1 MPMTPILVISTA
13 HKHSRTL
20 FQKAEKTKKTDQNN
34 KINSN
39 NSNNSSCYRPQKRTR
54 KHSSKEATRQ
64 RGRGNAA
71 NTQAHEEHWWEPPQ
85 PARAQPAIHGVT
97 RRLRCWN
104 RWKIHWLTRSLS
116 CCIFPKIHWATRS
129 VVRYSAA
136 VLTRGFIG
144 RPDPVVTPL
153 QFWPEDSLGDPIRS
167 LLRCS
172 FDPRIHWVNPIRS
185 LLCCSSR
192 PRIHWAT
199 QVVTLQVTH
208 SCGLEIHGATRSWSL
223 VCICPRIHWATTAV
237 VTTLLQ
243 FVRWV
248 IGWPGRCAGQSPGDS
263 LGDPPCECIY
273 LWVRTKKECWAV
285 LHFQFQF

>member
-34 KINSN
+34 KRNSN
-39 NSNNSSCYRPQKRTR
+39 NSNNNSSCYRPQKRTR

-116 CCIFPKIHWATRS
+116 CCISPKIHWATRS

-144 RPDPVVTPL
+144 RPHPVVTPL
-153 QFWPEDSLGDPIRS
+153 QF
-167 LLRCS
+167 
-172 FDPRIHWVNPIRS
+172 
-185 LLCCSSR
+185 
-192 PRIHWAT
+192 
-199 QVVTLQVTH
+199 
-208 SCGLEIHGATRSWSL
+208 
-223 VCICPRIHWATTAV
+223 
-237 VTTLLQ
+237 
-243 FVRWV
+243 
-248 IGWPGRCAGQSPGDS
+248 
-263 LGDPPCECIY
+263 
-273 LWVRTKKECWAV
+273 
-285 LHFQFQF
+285 